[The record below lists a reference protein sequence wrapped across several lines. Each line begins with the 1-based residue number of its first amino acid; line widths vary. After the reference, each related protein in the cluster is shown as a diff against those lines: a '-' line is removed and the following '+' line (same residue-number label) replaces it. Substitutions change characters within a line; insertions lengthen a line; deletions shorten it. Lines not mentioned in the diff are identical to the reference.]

1 MVEIEVEVSEALWQQ
16 LMQLARIRGV
26 SVSEIV
32 AEAMRNFVERGEQDA
47 QQ

>member
-32 AEAMRNFVERGEQDA
+32 AGAMRNFVERGEQDA

>member
-16 LMQLARIRGV
+16 LMQLARIRDV

-32 AEAMRNFVERGEQDA
+32 AGAMRNFVERGD
-47 QQ
+47 